1 MNDYLKY
8 GLSTD
13 DDYES
18 ELPDTLRQ
26 EDLEKLLK
34 ELNNKNNKQDDGS
47 KCKICT
53 DWFQY
58 AEPNQEDG
66 TFICRSCKLNPYR
79 GCFSSSDDY

>member
-13 DDYES
+13 DDYE
-18 ELPDTLRQ
+18 EEIVPDTLKQ

-34 ELNNKNNKQDDGS
+34 KIDKKNDGS

-66 TFICRSCKLNPYR
+66 TFICRDCKLNPYR
-79 GCFSSSDDY
+79 GCFSSSDDF